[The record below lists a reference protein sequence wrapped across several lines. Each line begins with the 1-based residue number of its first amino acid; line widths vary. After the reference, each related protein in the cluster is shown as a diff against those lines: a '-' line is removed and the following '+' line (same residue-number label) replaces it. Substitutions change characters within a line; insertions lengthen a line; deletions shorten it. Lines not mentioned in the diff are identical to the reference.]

1 MTYIR
6 ACHYVCDH
14 SLVRGGHHLVGEI
27 RFCVSIR
34 RAFAITLALLV
45 LVFDPTARA
54 QQGHWIK
61 LAPFPDPCPEL
72 IGAVAHGKMY
82 LFGGLL
88 GTSVKGLVYSYDPA
102 ANKWTKRKNMPLA
115 AHHVMAVGYG
125 DKIYLFGGGG
135 QLAPGGP
142 NWFPLNNSW
151 EYDTTNDSW
160 KALAPM
166 PTSRGA
172 GVAALV
178 GGKVYVIGG
187 ASVHPGAE
195 LVGLTP
201 TGPHRSLDTNE
212 AYDIAKN
219 TWETRSPMPTA
230 RNHMAVGV
238 VNGKIYVLGGR
249 VGSVFVLASGT
260 DIVEE
265 YDPATD
271 GWGYA
276 KARMPTP
283 RSGLTFATYAG
294 KIYVV
299 GGEYLNDEIVG
310 AFRDVEAYDPVAD
323 AWSIFPPLELPRNA
337 PAGAVVGNRLYIV
350 SGQMQSG
357 SIGGEALA
365 SDATDAFEFASK

>member
-1 MTYIR
+1 MR
-6 ACHYVCDH
+6 DWFVKRRKRF
-14 SLVRGGHHLVGEI
+14 LVRKATL
-27 RFCVSIR
+27 RTSIR
-34 RAFAITLALLV
+34 QGCAAALGLLALALA
-45 LVFDPTARA
+45 PAAPA
-54 QQGHWIK
+54 QRGHWIK

-72 IGAVAHGKMY
+72 IGAAANGKMY
-82 LFGGLL
+82 VFGGLL
-88 GTSVKGLVYSYDPA
+88 GTSVKGLVYAYDPA
-102 ANKWTKRKNMPLA
+102 ANTWTKKKNMPLP

-125 DKIYLFGGGG
+125 GKVYLFGGGA
-135 QLAPGGP
+135 QLEPGGP
-142 NWFPLNNSW
+142 NWVPLNNSW
-151 EYDTTNDSW
+151 EYDTTQDSW

-166 PTSRGA
+166 PTPRGA

-178 GGKVYVIGG
+178 GGKIYVIGG
-187 ASVHPGAE
+187 ASVHPGAK

-212 AYDIAKN
+212 VYDIAKN
-219 TWETRSPMPTA
+219 TWSARSPMPTA

-238 VNGKIYVLGGR
+238 VNGKVYVLGGR

-271 GWGYA
+271 SWGYA

-299 GGEYLNDEIVG
+299 GGEYLNNEIVG
-310 AFRDVEAYDPVAD
+310 AFRDVEAYDPAAD
-323 AWSIFPPLELPRNA
+323 KWSIFPPLDFPRNA
-337 PAGAVVGNRLYIV
+337 PAAAVIGNRLYVV

-357 SIGGEALA
+357 SIGGDALA
-365 SDATDAFEFASK
+365 SNATDAFEFSSK